1 MPPPTDPADD
11 APLPDQGAPAPP
23 TVPEPGGP
31 PLPEDGGD
39 EVAKQI
45 AGQRRAMLRA
55 SILAGTQQN
64 PDEAVATQ
72 RIAAQTGLPPEVV
85 DRNKPAAAAQARAQA
100 INMGDLLQHYPATNS
115 WLSKPG
121 NAAVAHDDV
130 PALQQL
136 ERTFNYLNGE
146 TDVTGYLPHGYQW
159 APDGSIQQPLPG
171 GLANVY
177 RGLDDLADHLRM
189 QGNQALADEVS
200 QQAAVAHLASILPPG
215 TRDAAVVGGGFLQ
228 GMQAGL
234 GTGNPFQQEDAF
246 RSLAQVNPDL
256 ANSFW
261 GGKISRFAGG
271 LAGSAPALIAGT
283 GLGGVGGLADVVATL
298 KVLNRARTLVS
309 PIVGDRIANFA
320 ATQAK
325 AVAGMT
331 PLNVQQAA
339 QDFDQH
345 GDVTHAAV
353 NLLISQAVVGAIPM
367 SAFEQ
372 KLFAGQPANLVER
385 ASAQEGYQGAA
396 RGFLASI
403 GLQATQGAV
412 QSLGNS
418 LNDRATLGI
427 PLDPKKA
434 FEEAATNGALGG
446 LLGGAFGM
454 GANVAHK
461 MHQDAVAAHAGMEFA
476 DNLRMAVE
484 TLKTSKLNQRS
495 PEAMADA
502 MAAMQKDGV
511 QHVYLPADAWR
522 EHWQGQ
528 GQDPHAM
535 AEQANAGASYREAQA
550 TGGEMQVPVADFMQ
564 AAATSKA
571 SDGLV
576 NAARAA
582 PGAPS
587 GVEGHAMLS
596 QAPEQIAAHYE
607 ALGKAVGE
615 MQENGSPA
623 ADAIHEDLLHQL
635 FMAYPGASTEHLDTY
650 AQSASNM
657 FAVLAHRLGV
667 DPLAFFKQFPLTVT
681 GDAGLI
687 ASHERVQAVM
697 RDALSRLDRGE
708 KGNPEEAMGKALE
721 GVRSAVEGMGM
732 QFKEHAL
739 DTIQENLTQSMTQ
752 RYEQRGIPVPASGEL
767 DKRSLRAEWRKAHG
781 GRAPSAF
788 DKSWQQLV
796 ENSRQVDMATNNPAM
811 KALADY
817 ERGQREMHNGHRIVI
832 ADVPY
837 GAGKSRDGKTIYISR
852 QIPRFLTIDGKEVDV
867 HQLIADHEDEEQG
880 LMKHQESYQR
890 AHQTA
895 EKVEDHEADKQVP
908 HAAYEAALKP
918 YIEAARK
925 HADKAKI
932 PTDLDEKP
940 YHDMGEAH
948 LIEGRSGR
956 PAGLQTLHQPARGSL
971 EFGDGKFRMT
981 IGKNADVSTWFHEL
995 MHMWTEV
1002 MGELSQR
1009 ADTPQQIK
1017 DDYQAM
1023 LTFSGYGTHDN
1034 KLRMQAEALAIANG
1048 ARGRDLTPEESAKI
1062 AELNAPHE
1070 KLAEAHEAYMMRG
1083 EAPAEDVRGVFAKIA
1098 AWMRSV
1104 YQQMKALGV
1113 ELNPE
1118 ITAVFDRLHATDEA
1132 IEAASKEAGTDP
1144 IFKDAA
1150 ASGWGAEKFAAY
1162 AKRAADL
1169 KASAT
1174 AKASQDAIKEFRRT
1188 QSADYK
1194 AKRDAIHDEV
1204 EQEVNNRQVYAAI
1217 HALQAGEGPNG
1228 EPLPEIAPD
1237 GHPFGEV
1244 KLNRGELVAL
1254 YGKDILKELPGPG
1267 QRNSGRHI
1275 YTSDGGMSLERAADI
1290 FGYDSADAMVRDLKD
1305 APSKKEVIEANTNA
1319 KMAKLYPDA
1328 LRDGTLIDKALDA
1341 LHSQGKAQQEHDEAQ
1356 ALAER
1361 VKKEAVPLAMIRA
1374 TAQKQIISRR
1384 VVDLRPEQYRSA
1396 EAKAAR
1402 DVEAALAKGDFEKA
1416 FAAKTRKILSAELYK
1431 AAVEAQRA
1439 TDKAVDYIRGTDT
1452 QAARM
1457 RIGKAGGWEWTVS
1470 MPDGTTRTA
1479 ASQKEALDISRSYG
1493 NAPVARTSSYLQQ
1506 MDALKERYDFH
1517 RVSASQ
1523 LERRESLRQW
1533 VAKKTAAGEPV
1544 AIPEHLLD
1552 QIGSRNWREA
1562 SVGELFDLRDAIKNI
1577 EKMARLKNKLLAK
1590 NRKDSFD
1597 EAVDRQVKS
1606 IEEVGPRVRKEVNS
1620 KHALSTITDG
1630 IEVKGNAMFQV
1641 PAIVR
1646 RLDGH
1651 ETGGAVFEEWQVPID
1666 HAANHNQ
1673 EMDAE
1678 DIKQV
1683 HDALK
1688 RWGKLSGGDP
1698 RSWWNNVAL
1707 NNREHIP
1714 EINEALSKWTQIMVA
1729 YNWGNEGNR
1738 ERLMQGHNWK
1748 AEQVMAI
1755 INRLDAKD
1763 KALVHDMW
1771 KITSTRRTEIGA
1783 LEERVHGIAP
1793 EWVEASPFQNH
1804 LGTWDGGYAP
1814 IVYDNSR
1821 SRNPHG
1827 VSTDEGADL
1836 LAGRGG
1842 AYAMTSHGH
1851 AKERQGSQGRPL
1863 KLNWEV
1869 FPNHLQK
1876 VNKDL
1881 AWRETLMDA
1890 NRFLNDE
1897 RWSQAVIKTVG
1908 KSGWD
1913 QFYNQI
1919 HAIAGTD
1926 KAIATGLESIVG
1938 WANAGANASMRA
1950 FNVGGSLTQLLGLP
1964 GIIPRVGLNN
1974 FVKALRDAFNPASHH
1989 WMEKVD
1995 TFMKYRNAER
2005 GKMLNEAIK
2014 NTSIIGP
2021 LKWLPDTAYLF
2032 MNKAWSV
2039 LDAHAWYAAYY
2050 KAMDQHGGDMAKAI
2064 DIARSEMSQTQGP
2077 THTKD
2082 MAQMMRGGPLAKLLT
2097 NNMGWA
2103 SSQFNLMV
2111 GSVQRYVDKGGTWNP
2126 TSNPVEAA
2134 KMASDMLVYLV
2145 VCPAIYLAGRQAI
2158 GGQSMQDW
2166 ADPKATAGHLRDEA
2180 LYTVLSSM
2188 PIFRDAAHALTKGQ
2202 RMDSLQGMSGISQM
2216 VNAGAAV
2223 VHALK
2228 DEKEHRE
2235 KPGLNPAVKA
2245 LIEGAS
2251 IPLHFPG
2258 RQVIRMIDG
2267 FNKAET
2273 DGTNRV
2279 RGLLMGP
2286 PPKD

>member
-1 MPPPTDPADD
+1 MPPPTDPPDD
-11 APLPDQGAPAPP
+11 APDAALPEQNTSMPAPSE
-23 TVPEPGGP
+23 TGGP

-39 EVAKQI
+39 AVARQI
-45 AGQRRAMLRA
+45 AGQRQAMLRA
-55 SILAGTQQN
+55 SLLAGTQQN
-64 PDEAVATQ
+64 PDAAAETQ
-72 RIAAQTGLPPEVV
+72 RLAAQTGLPADVV
-85 DRNKPAAAAQARAQA
+85 ARNKPAVQAQARAQA
-100 INMGDLLQHYPATNS
+100 IDMGGLLAHYPATNS

-121 NAAVAHDDV
+121 NAAVAHDDI
-130 PALQQL
+130 PALQQM
-136 ERTFNYLNGE
+136 ERTFNYLNGD
-146 TDVTGYLPHGYQW
+146 TDVTGYLPSGYQW
-159 APDGSIQQPLPG
+159 GPDGSIHQPISNG
-171 GLANVY
+171 QANVY
-177 RGLDDLADHLRM
+177 RDLGDLAEHLAAN
-189 QGNQALADEVS
+189 GNQALADEVN
-200 QQAAVAHLASILPPG
+200 QQAAIKSMAEVLPHGTQSLGILG
-215 TRDAAVVGGGFLQ
+215 AGFVQ
-228 GMQAGL
+228 GMQTGM
-234 GTGNPFQQEDAF
+234 GTQTESQQEDAF
-246 RSLAQVNPDL
+246 RPIAQVDPGL

-261 GGKISRFAGG
+261 GGKAPRFAGA
-271 LAGSAPALIAGT
+271 LAGSAPLLIAGT
-283 GLGGVGGLADVVATL
+283 GVGGVGGLADVVATL

-309 PIVGDRIANFA
+309 PIVGDRLANFA
-320 ATQAK
+320 TTQVK

-331 PLNVQQAA
+331 PINAAQAA
-339 QDFDQH
+339 QDYDQH
-345 GDVTHAAV
+345 GDASHAAL
-353 NLLISQAVVGAIPM
+353 NLLISEATVGAIPM

-372 KLFAGQPANLVER
+372 KLFLGKASLAER
-385 ASAQEGYQGAA
+385 AGAQGGYQGAA
-396 RGFLASI
+396 RGFLASV

-427 PLDPKKA
+427 PLDPRKV

-454 GANVAHK
+454 GAPIAHK

-476 DNLRMAVE
+476 DNLRMGVE
-484 TLKTSKLNQRS
+484 NLKTSKLNQRS

-502 MAAMQKDGV
+502 MASMQKDGV

-528 GQDPHAM
+528 GADPHAM
-535 AEQANAGASYREAQA
+535 AEDANAGASYREAQA

-564 AAATSKA
+564 AAAKSKA

-596 QAPEQIAAHYE
+596 EAPEQIKAHYE

-615 MQENGSPA
+615 LQENGSPQ

-635 FMAYPGASTEHLDTY
+635 FMAHPGAATEHLDTY
-650 AQSASNM
+650 AQSAANM
-657 FAVLAHRLGV
+657 FTVLAHRLGV
-667 DPLAFFKQFPLTVT
+667 DPMAFYRQFPLSIT

-687 ASHERVQAVM
+687 ASHERVQSVM
-697 RDALSRLDRGE
+697 RDMLTKLDAGETGGSEAPMAEAL
-708 KGNPEEAMGKALE
+708 KGMHD
-721 GVRSAVEGMGM
+721 AVQGAGMK
-732 QFKEHAL
+732 FKEHSL
-739 DTIQENLTQSMTQ
+739 DTIQQNLSQSMAQ
-752 RYEQRGIPVPASGEL
+752 RYEQRGIPVPASGDL
-767 DKRSLRAEWRKAHG
+767 GKRSLRAEWRKAHG
-781 GRAPSAF
+781 GRSPSPF

-796 ENSRQVDMATNNPAM
+796 ENSRQVDEATDNPAM
-811 KALADY
+811 KAL
-817 ERGQREMHNGHRIVI
+817 RG
-832 ADVPY
+832 
-837 GAGKSRDGKTIYISR
+837 
-852 QIPRFLTIDGKEVDV
+852 
-867 HQLIADHEDEEQG
+867 
-880 LMKHQESYQR
+880 
-890 AHQTA
+890 
-895 EKVEDHEADKQVP
+895 
-908 HAAYEAALKP
+908 YEAASGF
-918 YIEAARK
+918 K
-925 HADKAKI
+925 HS
-932 PTDLDEKP
+932 LE
-940 YHDMGEAH
+940 
-948 LIEGRSGR
+948 
-956 PAGLQTLHQPARGSL
+956 QPARGSM
-971 EFGDGKFRMT
+971 EFGDGNNFRMSVN
-981 IGKNADVSTWFHEL
+981 KNTDASTWMHEL
-995 MHMWTEV
+995 MHMWLEV
-1002 MGELSQR
+1002 HGKLAQLP
-1009 ADTPQQIK
+1009 DTPQQIK

-1023 LTFSGYGTHDN
+1023 LTFSGYGTHEN
-1034 KLRMQAEALAIANG
+1034 KVRMQAEALAIANG
-1048 ARGRDLTPEESAKI
+1048 ARGRDLTPEEKSKI

-1070 KLAEAHEAYMMRG
+1070 KLAEAHEQYFING
-1083 EAPAEDVRGVFAKIA
+1083 KAPTPELAGVFAKVS
-1098 AWMRSV
+1098 AWIKSV
-1104 YQQMKALGV
+1104 YQQMKGLGV
-1113 ELNPE
+1113 ELSPE
-1118 ITAVFDRLHATDEA
+1118 ITAVFDRIHATDEA
-1132 IEAASKEAGTDP
+1132 IEAASKDAGTDP
-1144 IFKDAA
+1144 IFKDQA

-1162 AKRAADL
+1162 AKRAAEL
-1169 KASAT
+1169 KASAA
-1174 AKASQDAIKEFRRT
+1174 AKAAQDAIREFKRT

-1194 AKRDAIHDEV
+1194 AKRDAITGEV

-1217 HALQAGEGPNG
+1217 HALQSGEGPNG

-1244 KLNRGELVAL
+1244 KLNRDELVAL
-1254 YGKDILKELPGPG
+1254 YGEGILKQLPGPG
-1267 QRNSGRHI
+1267 ARNGGRHI
-1275 YTSDGGMSLERAADI
+1275 YTTEGGMSLERASEL

-1305 APSKKEVIEANTNA
+1305 APSKAEVIQAETNA

-1328 LRDGTLIDKALDA
+1328 MRDGTLVDKALDA
-1341 LHSQGKAQQEHDEAQ
+1341 LHSQGKAQQEQDEAQ
-1356 ALAER
+1356 ALAEK
-1361 VKKEAVPLAMIRA
+1361 VKRTAVPLAMIRA
-1374 TAQKQIISRR
+1374 TAQKQVMARR
-1384 VVDLRPEQYRSA
+1384 IVDLKPAQYRLA
-1396 EAKAAR
+1396 ETKAAR
-1402 DVEAALAKGDFEKA
+1402 EVEAALAKGDFEAA
-1416 FAAKTRKILSAELYK
+1416 FAAKTRKILSAEMFK
-1431 AAVEAQRA
+1431 AATEAQKQS
-1439 TDKAVDYIRGTDT
+1439 DKAVDYIRSTDSP
-1452 QAARM
+1452 ASRM
-1457 RIGKAGGWEWTVS
+1457 RTGKAGGWEWTVS
-1470 MPDGTTRTA
+1470 MPDGTTKTA
-1479 ASQKEALDISRSYG
+1479 GSQKEALDISRSYG
-1493 NAPVARTSSYLQQ
+1493 NAPIERTSSYLQQ
-1506 MDALKERYDFH
+1506 MDALKEKYDFH
-1517 RVSASQ
+1517 RISTTQIA
-1523 LERRESLRQW
+1523 RRESLRQW
-1533 VAKKTAAGEPV
+1533 VARKTAAGEPV

-1562 SVGELFDLRDAIKNI
+1562 SVGELYDLRDAIKNI
-1577 EKMARLKNKLLAK
+1577 EKLARKKNELLKKG
-1590 NRKDSFD
+1590 RKEAFD
-1597 EAVDRQVKS
+1597 EVIDKQVTS
-1606 IEEVGPRVRKEVNS
+1606 INEVGPRVRKEVNS

-1630 IEVKGNAMFQV
+1630 VEVKGNAMFQV

-1651 ETGGAVFEEWQVPID
+1651 ETGGAVFDEWQRPID

-1678 DIKQV
+1678 DIGQV
-1683 HDALK
+1683 HKALEK
-1688 RWGKLSGGDP
+1688 WGKLSGGDP

-1714 EINEALSKWTQIMVA
+1714 EINEALSKWTQLMVA

-1748 AEQVMAI
+1748 AEQVQAI

-1771 KITSTRRTEIGA
+1771 KITSNRRTEIGA
-1783 LEERVHGIAP
+1783 LEERVHGVAP

-1827 VSTDEGADL
+1827 ISTDEGADL

-1863 KLNWEV
+1863 KLTWDV

-1890 NRFLNDE
+1890 NRILNDD

-1908 KSGWD
+1908 KPGWD

-1926 KAIATGLESIVG
+1926 KSIATGLESIVG

-1950 FNVGGSLTQLLGLP
+1950 FNIAGSLTQLLGLP
-1964 GIIPRVGLNN
+1964 GVIPRVGLNN
-1974 FVKALRDAFNPASHH
+1974 FVKALGDAFNPSSHH

-1995 TFMKYRNAER
+1995 TFMRFRNAER
-2005 GKMLNEAIK
+2005 GKMLNEAVK
-2014 NTSIIGP
+2014 DTSIIGP
-2021 LKWLPDTAYLF
+2021 LKWLPNTAYLF
-2032 MNKAWSV
+2032 MNKAWGV

-2064 DIARSEMSQTQGP
+2064 DIARTEMSQTQGP

-2111 GSVQRYVDKGGTWNP
+2111 SSVQRYVDKGGTWNP

-2166 ADPKATAGHLRDEA
+2166 ADPAKTAGHIRDEA

-2188 PIFRDAAHALTKGQ
+2188 PIFRDAAHALTKGE
-2202 RMDSLQGMSGISQM
+2202 RMDSLQGMSGLSEM

-2223 VHALK
+2223 VHTLR
-2228 DEKEHRE
+2228 DTKEHRE
-2235 KPGLNPAVKA
+2235 KPGLNPTIKA
-2245 LIEGAS
+2245 LIQGAS
-2251 IPLHFPG
+2251 VPLHFPG

-2267 FNKAET
+2267 LNKAET